1 MASNTITTSLVL
13 KTGAFNRKLTAVQ
26 NKLNVLSGTGKLV
39 GRTMGYAVVGGLL
52 AAGAA
57 SVKAAID
64 FDLTIAKLKALAG
77 PENANGVARL
87 AQTAR
92 KLGENSIYTAS
103 QVAEMQLSLKKLG
116 LEVSTIDSM
125 SDSVLKFAT
134 AMDVDVN
141 TAGETVINTM
151 KKFTNSFSE
160 FGTEQEKAA
169 AISEQFAAATVNS
182 ALRFDTLRSSLNY
195 AGAEA
200 NAAGFSFDQ
209 TAAIL
214 GKLADAGF
222 NSSRGGV
229 ILRKVLQSVGKEGG
243 DTVENFKGLI
253 KNQKEFNEV
262 MKIVGVRAAGGTLA
276 LGGLG
281 EEIDELAEKIRTS
294 EGQVDAFSDAVEGA
308 FMGRLKNVVSAI
320 EEVGIALLTQFE
332 EPIKRAI
339 SSFARLIRTIDSD
352 DVRQFGE
359 TLMFLGKAFIASQI
373 ISLSAGLY
381 KNLSVLFGAFMQIAK
396 SGFGRIIAAEL
407 GLLRG
412 GIMMLGGPV
421 LIALGAMTL
430 GLQDLYDKFQRA
442 KAEIAN
448 YEAQV
453 AGAERT
459 QRSVNEAFAELKD
472 MDAGEVYKRIKEG
485 AIETM
490 LAWEAGDFA
499 ADGKTVGELFIPID
513 TYNDLKERAKIAAA
527 FTGRSFAEELA
538 RAIKKD
544 YGTSIA
550 EDLVKAS
557 DSASKALEGTE
568 GRKAVENLEGL
579 NAIGFT
585 KFIAGTKLVDEA
597 ASGAAIALLEQS
609 DSVKELLKNREL
621 AQGYTAIGL
630 DSVLGEDTDWEQQ
643 QADANLLLEQAS
655 QLQTA
660 FEGVGSIIG
669 NAFHQAATGAR
680 SFGDALK
687 QNLISAISAV
697 ISKLIALSAAY
708 GLAAI
713 AKAFLDGGTSIAQG
727 AAQITSS
734 GIGSF
739 LGQNMGFGSFGT
751 QISSIRTTGY
761 VAGSD
766 LVLTTGR
773 GINAND
779 RLYG

>member
-57 SVKAAID
+57 SVKAAVD

-77 PENANGVARL
+77 PENANGVDRL
-87 AQTAR
+87 AKTAR

-116 LEVSTIDSM
+116 LEVGTIDEM
-125 SDSVLKFAT
+125 SESVLSFAT

-151 KKFTNSFSE
+151 KKFTNSFAE

-200 NAAGFSFDQ
+200 NAAGFTFDQ

-229 ILRKVLQSVGKEGG
+229 ILRKVLQSVGKQGG
-243 DTVENFKGLI
+243 DTVKNFEGLI

-281 EEIDELAEKIRTS
+281 DEIDELAEKIRTS
-294 EGQVDAFSDAVEGA
+294 EGQVDAFSDAVEGS

-339 SSFARLIRTIDSD
+339 SNFARLIRTIRSEDIK
-352 DVRQFGE
+352 RFGE
-359 TLMFLGKAFIASQI
+359 TLMFLGKAFIASQV
-373 ISLSAGLY
+373 ISLSVGLY
-381 KNLSVLFGAFMQIAK
+381 KNLNVLFGAVMKIAK
-396 SGFGRIIAAEL
+396 SGFGRAIAAEL

-412 GIMMLGGPV
+412 GIMLLGGPV
-421 LIALGAMTL
+421 LLAVGAMTL
-430 GLQDLYDKFQRA
+430 GLQNLYDKFQQAR
-442 KAEIAN
+442 AEIAN

-453 AGAERT
+453 AGAAKT
-459 QRSVNEAFAELKD
+459 QKNVNEAFAELKD
-472 MDAGEVYKRIKEG
+472 MDAGEVYKRIKDG

-490 LAWEAGDFA
+490 LAWEKGDFA
-499 ADGKTVGELFIPID
+499 ADGKTVSELFIPQE
-513 TYNDLKERAKIAAA
+513 TYRDLVERAKIAAA
-527 FTGRSFAEELA
+527 FTGRTFAEELK

-550 EDLVKAS
+550 EDIAAKTEEAGKSIRESFDGRYGGDPELTKEMIKADKAAYDFNERAKLLGTTIS
-557 DSASKALEGTE
+557 DL
-568 GRKAVENLEGL
+568 RDENWDIPEEGL
-579 NAIGFT
+579 LNLALFGE
-585 KFIAGTKLVDEA
+585 DEE
-597 ASGAAIALLEQS
+597 GEI
-609 DSVKELLKNREL
+609 DTKELERLKGEYNMVRQLGMEL
-621 AQGYTAIGL
+621 Q
-630 DSVLGEDTDWEQQ
+630 DT
-643 QADANLLLEQAS
+643 
-655 QLQTA
+655 
-660 FEGVGSIIG
+660 FIGVGNILG
-669 NAFHQAATGAR
+669 NAFQQAATGAR
-680 SFGDALK
+680 AFGDALK
-687 QNLISAISAV
+687 QNLLSAVSAV

-708 GLAAI
+708 GLAAL
-713 AKAFLDGGTSIAQG
+713 AKAFLDGGTSIARG
-727 AAQITSS
+727 ASAITSS
-734 GIGSF
+734 GFGSF
-739 LGQNMGFGSFGT
+739 LAGGMGFNSQSNNNFE
-751 QISSIRTTGY
+751 QLRTTGY

-773 GINAND
+773 GISAND